1 MYICLWWQG
10 VSFIVVCWLET
21 AAVDVSLSPA
31 EMLQLFSISTVC
43 VGLFCGLSVFFDGTA
58 GCCYQATG
66 PSVLCRNE
74 RITLARPAVFA
85 PVFIR
90 VYEKVCMHEC
100 FWITRTFQQSTL
112 LYLKHTNSMQWS
124 HTSQAS
130 ICLCC
135 VQFTTFTCSPISS
148 LFHSLISFYFLFILH
163 VFYLLP
169 FSHLFLPTSSLSP
182 FSCHPPALLLSHAP
196 VGEHNKMAMAVLCIV
211 CVCLWFSVWCHT
223 TTAV

>member
-10 VSFIVVCWLET
+10 VSFIVVCLLET

-130 ICLCC
+130 ICLHFFLLCSVYHIHMLPNFQLFSLAHILLLFIHPPC
-135 VQFTTFTCSPISS
+135 LLFAPFFSSVLTNLIPFPFLLSSPCSP
-148 LFHSLISFYFLFILH
+148 
-163 VFYLLP
+163 P
-169 FSHLFLPTSSLSP
+169 FSRPSWG
-182 FSCHPPALLLSHAP
+182 AQ
-196 VGEHNKMAMAVLCIV
+196 
-211 CVCLWFSVWCHT
+211 
-223 TTAV
+223 